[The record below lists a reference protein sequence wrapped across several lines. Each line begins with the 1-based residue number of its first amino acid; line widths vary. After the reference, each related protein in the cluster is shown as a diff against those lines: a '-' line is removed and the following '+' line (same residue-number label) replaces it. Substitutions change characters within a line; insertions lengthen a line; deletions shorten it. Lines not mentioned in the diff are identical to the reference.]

1 MVSPKVEL
9 PGAKAKL
16 MLPLPDFINSE
27 SQLDEL
33 LSEPTPAVIETFRR
47 IPGDVLL
54 LGVAGKMGLT
64 LALMARRAADASGTP
79 RRIIGVSRF
88 SSPVAVKWL
97 NERGIETI
105 SGDLLDGHF
114 LGSLPEAPNIIY
126 LTGMKFGSTGQEAQT
141 WAVNTWLPA
150 QVAQRFRASRIVALS
165 TGNIY
170 GLVPVNSGGSVE
182 TDMPNPVGEYA
193 MSCLGRERMFEHFS
207 RIHGT
212 KTALIRLNYACEMRY
227 GVLTD
232 IAHKVWNGL
241 PVDVTMG
248 WFNTIWQAD
257 ANAVTLAALADVQSP
272 PAGINITGADKLRI
286 RDVAET
292 FGRLMNNTVRFTGRE
307 QNTALLN
314 NASMALKRYGAER
327 VSIPTLM
334 KWITHWVQQGGPTLN
349 KPTHFESRDGKF

>member
-1 MVSPKVEL
+1 MSAP
-9 PGAKAKL
+9 PAII
-16 MLPLPDFINSE
+16 DSE
-27 SQLDEL
+27 ALLDDL
-33 LSEPTPAVIETFRR
+33 LSEPSAPVLETFRH
-47 IPGDVLL
+47 IPGNLLL

-64 LALMARRAADASGTP
+64 LALMAKRAADLTGTP

-88 SSPVAVKWL
+88 SSSGAVQWL
-97 NERGIETI
+97 HERGIKTI
-105 SGDLLDGHF
+105 SGDLLDGQF
-114 LGSLPEAPNIIY
+114 LASLPDAPNVIY

-150 QVAQRFRASRIVALS
+150 QVAQRFHSSRIVALS

-170 GLVPVNSGGSVE
+170 GLVPVTSHGSVE
-182 TDMPNPVGEYA
+182 TDVPYPVGEYA

-207 RIHGT
+207 RVHGT
-212 KTALIRLNYACEMRY
+212 KTALIRLNYACELRY

-232 IAHKVWNGL
+232 IAQKVWADQ
-241 PVDVTMG
+241 PVDISMG

-272 PAGINITGADKLRI
+272 PAAINITGADKLRI
-286 RDVAET
+286 QDVAEE
-292 FGRLMNNTVRFTGRE
+292 FGRLMNKPVTLTGTE
-307 QNTALLN
+307 QTTALLN
-314 NASMALKRYGAER
+314 DASTALKRYGAER

>member
-1 MVSPKVEL
+1 MN
-9 PGAKAKL
+9 
-16 MLPLPDFINSE
+16 PLPEIIPSE
-27 SQLDEL
+27 TLLDDL
-33 LSEPTPAVIETFRR
+33 LSEPSPAVLETFRQV
-47 IPGDVLL
+47 PGDILL

-64 LALMARRAADASGTP
+64 LALMAKRAADLTGTP

-88 SSPVAVKWL
+88 SLPSAVQWL
-97 NERGIETI
+97 HEHGIETI
-105 SGDLLDGHF
+105 SGDLLDDNF
-114 LGSLPEAPNIIY
+114 LASLPDASNVIY

-150 QVAQRFRASRIVALS
+150 QVAQRFRSSRIVALS

-170 GLVPVNSGGSVE
+170 GLVPVTSRGSVE
-182 TDMPNPVGEYA
+182 TDVPNPVGEYA

-207 RIHGT
+207 RVHGT
-212 KTALIRLNYACEMRY
+212 KTALIRLNYACELRY

-232 IAHKVWNGL
+232 IAQKVWAGQ
-241 PVDVTMG
+241 PVDISMG

-272 PAGINITGADKLRI
+272 PAPINITGAGKLRI
-286 RDVAET
+286 REVAEE
-292 FGRLMNNTVRFTGRE
+292 FGRLMDKPVTLTGFE

-314 NASMALKRYGAER
+314 DASVTSKRYGPER

-334 KWITHWVQQGGPTLN
+334 KWITHWVKQGGPTLN

>member
-1 MVSPKVEL
+1 
-9 PGAKAKL
+9 
-16 MLPLPDFINSE
+16 MLDLTGTITTE
-27 SQLDEL
+27 AQLDDL
-33 LSEPTPAVIETFRR
+33 LSEPSAAVIETFLK
-47 IPGDVLL
+47 ISGDVLL

-64 LALMARRAADASGTP
+64 LALMAKRASDTAGTP

-88 SSPVAVKWL
+88 SSPTAVKWL

-105 SGDLLDGHF
+105 SGDLLDGNF
-114 LGSLPEAPNIIY
+114 LASLPDAPNVIY

-150 QVAQRFRASRIVALS
+150 QVAQRFRTSRIVALS

-170 GLVPVNSGGSVE
+170 GLVPVSSSGSVE
-182 TDMPNPVGEYA
+182 TAVPNPVGEYA

-207 RIHGT
+207 RVHGT
-212 KTALIRLNYACEMRY
+212 RTALIRLNYACELRY

-232 IAHKVWNGL
+232 IAHKVWAGE
-241 PVDVTMG
+241 PVDISMG

-272 PAGINITGADKLRI
+272 PAAINITGADKLRI
-286 RDVAET
+286 RDVAEG
-292 FGRLMNNTVRFTGRE
+292 FGRLMSKSVNLIGTE
-307 QNTALLN
+307 QSTALLN
-314 NASMALKRYGAER
+314 DASMALNRYGAER
-327 VSIPTLM
+327 VGIPTLM

>member
-1 MVSPKVEL
+1 MTKL
-9 PGAKAKL
+9 PEIITTEA
-16 MLPLPDFINSE
+16 
-27 SQLDEL
+27 QLDEL
-33 LSEPTPAVIETFRR
+33 LSEPSPAVIETFQRVS
-47 IPGDVLL
+47 GDILL

-64 LALMARRAADASGTP
+64 LALMAKRAAAAAGTP

-88 SSPVAVKWL
+88 SSPGALQWL
-97 NERGIETI
+97 HAHGIETI
-105 SGDLLDGHF
+105 SGDLLDGQF
-114 LGSLPEAPNIIY
+114 LASLPDAPNVIY

-150 QVAQRFRASRIVALS
+150 QVAQRFRTSRIVALS

-170 GLVPVNSGGSVE
+170 GLVPVSSSGSVE
-182 TDMPNPVGEYA
+182 SDLPSPVGEYA

-207 RIHGT
+207 RLHGT
-212 KTALIRLNYACEMRY
+212 KTALIRLNYACELRY

-232 IAHKVWNGL
+232 IAQKVWAGQ
-241 PVDVTMG
+241 PVDISMG

-257 ANAVTLAALADVQSP
+257 ANAVTLAALADVQNP
-272 PAGINITGADKLRI
+272 PAAINITGADKLRI
-286 RDVAET
+286 RDVAES
-292 FGRLMNNTVRFTGRE
+292 FGRLMNKPVTLTGTE

-314 NASMALKRYGAER
+314 DASVTLKRYGAER